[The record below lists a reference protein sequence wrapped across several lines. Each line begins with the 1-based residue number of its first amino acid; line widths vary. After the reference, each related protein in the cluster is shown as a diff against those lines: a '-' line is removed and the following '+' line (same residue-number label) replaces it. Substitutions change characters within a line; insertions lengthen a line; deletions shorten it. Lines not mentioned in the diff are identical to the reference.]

1 MVVPKSICDFFNL
14 RHDVKLSK
22 SSILSKFYTYIRDG
36 RLRNKYNK
44 LLIHLDTGLKNLF
57 NLHYVNTL
65 DTTSLVQEINK
76 LYDTARMRQIEET
89 EEELLEKLE
98 LIREKKRL
106 SEIELK
112 RNYVFNQ
119 FVKNSNYYFTLTEA
133 KHLIYYITEKDFHPI
148 VTYLTINDRNLL
160 ASLQLLN
167 RFTIEKQIRYEDT
180 YVVIKDYLFSIDS
193 SIESI

>member
-1 MVVPKSICDFFNL
+1 M
-14 RHDVKLSK
+14 
-22 SSILSKFYTYIRDG
+22 
-36 RLRNKYNK
+36 
-44 LLIHLDTGLKNLF
+44 DTGLKNLF

-106 SEIELK
+106 SEIELQ
-112 RNYVFNQ
+112 RSYVFNQ
-119 FVKNSNYYFTLTEA
+119 FIKNSNYYFTLSEA
-133 KHLIYYITEKDFHPI
+133 KCLIYYITEKDFHPI

-180 YVVIKDYLFSIDS
+180 YEVIKDYLFSIDFPN
-193 SIESI
+193 ESI